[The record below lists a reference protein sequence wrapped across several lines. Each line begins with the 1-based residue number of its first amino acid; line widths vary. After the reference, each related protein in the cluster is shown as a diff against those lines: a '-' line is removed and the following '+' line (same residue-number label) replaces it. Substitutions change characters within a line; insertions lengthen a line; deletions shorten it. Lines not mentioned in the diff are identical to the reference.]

1 MIMWENTYKALN
13 IVACM
18 ETLKVLDIAFS
29 FLLLS
34 LD

>member
-1 MIMWENTYKALN
+1 MIIWENTYKALN

-18 ETLKVLDIAFS
+18 ESLKVLDIAFS
-29 FLLLS
+29 FFLVS